1 VLGGLFLLWL
11 FNNQLGNWVIRFV
24 VQVEDV
30 DTVFTGSSNPLLN
43 WVEGNLGDWGSS
55 VEDSVFFAQVVE
67 VPDLEDVFFTTGS
80 NVGTEGGQWT
90 RS

>member
-11 FNNQLGNWVIRFV
+11 LDDELGNWVIGFV

-30 DTVFTGSSNPLLN
+30 DTILTSGSDPLLD
-43 WVEGNLGDWGSS
+43 WVEGDLGDCGSS

-67 VPDLEDVFFTTGS
+67 VPDLEDVFFCL
-80 NVGTEGGQWT
+80 Q
-90 RS
+90 